1 MVQGVILAILV
12 LPDFVGLGEA
22 AGLIQVAGLIRIV
35 GQDEVAGLY
44 RVAGL
49 CKTAGPCIAVGL
61 CKVAGPEK
69 AVGHVSFV
77 LTPYG
82 YNPYLLGHILL
93 ATSLVAF
100 MISSIFLST
109 LLWRV
114 IYAPYKFRELFL
126 FRLIRRQSFSPIL
139 APPMLSQH
147 TIQ

>member
-22 AGLIQVAGLIRIV
+22 AGLIQVAGLIRIA

-61 CKVAGPEK
+61 CKVAGLEK

-82 YNPYLLGHILL
+82 YNPYLPGHILL
-93 ATSLVAF
+93 ATSLAAF
-100 MISSIFLST
+100 MIFSISLSP
-109 LLWRV
+109 LLWMV
-114 IYAPYKFRELFL
+114 IYAP
-126 FRLIRRQSFSPIL
+126 
-139 APPMLSQH
+139 
-147 TIQ
+147 